1 MKVAQHQEVSAEVE
15 LREQVIFCVNL
26 FTGELVHTFP
36 GEYRPGFQLKGICSD
51 RQRECSLFL
60 CQTQGVCSALTPLCS
75 LIGNLTWKVA
85 LSQLLRKYSSTSYI
99 VIV

>member
-36 GEYRPGFQLKGICSD
+36 GEYRPGFHLKGFALIVS
-51 RQRECSLFL
+51 ESA
-60 CQTQGVCSALTPLCS
+60 VCFYVRHKVCALP
-75 LIGNLTWKVA
+75 
-85 LSQLLRKYSSTSYI
+85 
-99 VIV
+99 